1 MNMESKNDAQSV
13 IDAVERLTDPKDW
26 GFPHPHYPHERVR
39 VMLLPNGIKAQSVK
53 PFLDEYLE
61 RPRRLKGAA
70 TAETLQSFYEL
81 VLQHKTLNTVVFA
94 SRASNSLTAVIDYH
108 GKGELGS
115 GSTPSFCEHRIE
127 YRFPI
132 SQEMK
137 AWRAAGEYRGQNA
150 FAQFLDARRFE
161 LIDPLDVEE
170 IPTGCA
176 MHDVLIRALSRD
188 KRDDPK
194 AHRASVFASPDDIM
208 QLVES
213 LSGHSR
219 TKFAEVKTDRFGG
232 MRATIEKEGRIDG
245 DEKIPSLFLVS
256 VSAFVGGAILTLPA
270 RIRAQVTDKGLQL
283 AAELVGVDRVL
294 EMAFDDAV
302 KDTAAQTGCRVFR
315 GSPEA

>member
-1 MNMESKNDAQSV
+1 MESKNDAQAI
-13 IDAVERLTDPKDW
+13 IDAVKALHGVEIRDVYEQDGVRRAPVFVVPKGMELRD
-26 GFPHPHYPHERVR
+26 
-39 VMLLPNGIKAQSVK
+39 AK
-53 PFLDEYLE
+53 PYLDQWLE
-61 RPRRLKGAA
+61 RPRRLCGTA
-70 TAETLQSFYEL
+70 TAETLQSFYEQ

-94 SRASNSLTAVIDYH
+94 SRASNTLTAVIDYH
-108 GKGELGS
+108 PKGDLGS

-132 SQEMK
+132 SQEMNSWK
-137 AWRAAGEYRGQNA
+137 AAKDWRGQNA
-150 FAQFLDARRFE
+150 FAQFLDQRRFE
-161 LIDPLDVEE
+161 LVDPLDVEE
-170 IPTGCA
+170 IPKDSI
-176 MHDVLIRALSRD
+176 MHDVLTRALPRD

-232 MRATIEKEGRIDG
+232 MRATIEKEGRVDG

-270 RIRAQVTDKGLQL
+270 RIRAQVSDKGLQL

-294 EMAFDDAV
+294 EMAFEEACGEA
-302 KDTAAQTGCRVFR
+302 AAQTGCKVFR

>member
-1 MNMESKNDAQSV
+1 MNMESKNDAQSI
-13 IDAVERLTDPKDW
+13 IDAVKEFHGVVIQDVFEQDGSRRAPVFVVPKGMELRD
-26 GFPHPHYPHERVR
+26 
-39 VMLLPNGIKAQSVK
+39 AK
-53 PFLDEYLE
+53 PYLDQWLE
-61 RPRRLKGAA
+61 RPRRLRGTA
-70 TAETLQSFYEL
+70 TAETLQSFHEQ

-108 GKGELGS
+108 GKGDLGS

-132 SQEMK
+132 SAELK
-137 AWRAAGEYRGQNA
+137 AWKGAGEYRGQNA

-161 LIDPLDVEE
+161 LVDPLDVEE

-219 TKFAEVKTDRFGG
+219 TKFREVKTDRFGG
-232 MRATIEKEGRIDG
+232 MKAIIEKEGTVDG

-256 VSAFVGGAILTLPA
+256 VSVFVGGAILTLPA
-270 RIRAQVTDKGLQL
+270 RIRAQVSDKGLQL

-294 EMAFDDAV
+294 EMAFEDACASV
-302 KDTAAQTGCRVFR
+302 AAQTGCKVFR
-315 GSPEA
+315 GSPES